1 MAKNTEVAVKA
12 EGGSVAV
19 FDDSLLSLGTGLED
33 TSAEDFAIPFLQVLQ
48 ALSPQLNKNDG
59 KYIKGAEQGNIY
71 NTVTGEAIDGD
82 DGLLVV
88 PCYYN
93 KKYLE
98 WAPRES
104 GGGLI
109 NTHESRDILAQTT
122 KNDRGQFVLSNGNY
136 IAETA
141 QFYVM
146 ITNEDES
153 EWSQAVI
160 AMTSTQL
167 SKARKWVSQMKQR
180 RVKNSA
186 GQMVEAPMFLFK
198 YRLKTIAEQND
209 RGSWYGWSIGVEGAA
224 TNRDMILEG
233 ANFLKMIKS
242 GEVQAKDPEAT
253 GDTPTRKAQ
262 GEVDDNVPF

>member
-1 MAKNTEVAVKA
+1 MANKTEVAVKK
-12 EGGSVAV
+12 EGGAIAMI
-19 FDDSLLSLGTGLED
+19 DDDLLALGTGLED
-33 TSAEDFAIPFLQVLQ
+33 TTQEDFAIPFLQVLQ

-71 NTVTGEAIDGD
+71 NTVTGEAVDGD
-82 DGLLVV
+82 DGLVVV
-88 PCYYN
+88 PCYYQ

-109 NTHESRDILAQTT
+109 NTHTSRDILSQTT
-122 KNDRGQFVLSNGNY
+122 KNERGQFVLSNGNY

-141 QFYVM
+141 HFYVM
-146 ITNEDES
+146 VCSEDES
-153 EWSQAVI
+153 EWTTAVI

-186 GQMVEAPMFLFK
+186 GAMVEAPMFLFK
-198 YRLKTIAEQND
+198 YRLKTTAEQND
-209 RGSWYGWSIGVEGAA
+209 RGSWYGWSIGVEGQA

-233 ANFLKMIKS
+233 ANFLKMIKA
-242 GEVQAKDPEAT
+242 GEVQAKDPDETST
-253 GDTPTRKAQ
+253 GND
-262 GEVDDNVPF
+262 VSDDEVPF

>member
-1 MAKNTEVAVKA
+1 MAKNEVAVKN
-12 EGGSVAV
+12 GGGAVAV
-19 FDDSLLSLGTGLED
+19 IDDDLLSLGTGLED
-33 TSAEDFAIPFLQVLQ
+33 TSSDDFAIPFLQLLQ

-59 KYIKGAEQGNIY
+59 KYVKGAEQGNIF
-71 NTVTGEAIDGD
+71 NTVTGEATDGD
-82 DGLLVV
+82 EGLIVV

-98 WAPRES
+98 WAPRET

-109 NTHESRDILAQTT
+109 NTHDSRDILTQTT
-122 KNDRGQFVLSNGNY
+122 KNERGQFVLDNGNY

-146 ITNEDES
+146 VCNEDET
-153 EWSQAVI
+153 EWTQAVI

-186 GQMVEAPMFLFK
+186 GAMVEAPMFLFK
-198 YRLKTIAEQND
+198 YRLKTVAEQND
-209 RGSWYGWSIGVEGAA
+209 RGSWYGWSIGLEGQAS
-224 TNRDMILEG
+224 NRDMILEG

-242 GEVQAKDPEAT
+242 GEVQAKDPEAA
-253 GDTPTRKAQ
+253 GTPSDKTND
-262 GEVDDNVPF
+262 EVPF

>member
-1 MAKNTEVAVKA
+1 MAKNEVAVKN
-12 EGGSVAV
+12 GGGAVAV
-19 FDDSLLSLGTGLED
+19 IDDDLLSLGTGLED
-33 TSAEDFAIPFLQVLQ
+33 TSSDDFAIPFLQLLQ

-59 KYIKGAEQGNIY
+59 KYVKGAEQGNIF
-71 NTVTGEAIDGD
+71 NTVTGEATDGD
-82 DGLLVV
+82 DGLIVV

-109 NTHESRDILAQTT
+109 NTHDSRDILSQTT
-122 KNDRGQFVLSNGNY
+122 KNERGQFVLDNGNY

-146 ITNEDES
+146 VCNEDET
-153 EWSQAVI
+153 EWTQAVI

-186 GQMVEAPMFLFK
+186 GAMVEAPMFLFK
-198 YRLKTIAEQND
+198 YRLKTVAEQND
-209 RGSWYGWSIGVEGAA
+209 RGSWYGWSIGLEGQAS
-224 TNRDMILEG
+224 NRDMILEG
-233 ANFLKMIKS
+233 ANFLKMIKA
-242 GEVQAKDPEAT
+242 GEVQAKDPEAA
-253 GDTPTRKAQ
+253 GASSDK
-262 GEVDDNVPF
+262 VNDDVPF

>member
-1 MAKNTEVAVKA
+1 MAKNEVAIKN
-12 EGGSVAV
+12 GGGAVAV
-19 FDDSLLSLGTGLED
+19 IDDDLLSLGTGLED
-33 TSAEDFAIPFLQVLQ
+33 TSSDDFAIPFLQLLQ

-59 KYIKGAEQGNIY
+59 KYVKGAEQGNIF
-71 NTVTGEAIDGD
+71 NTVTGDVADGD
-82 DGLLVV
+82 EGLIVV

-109 NTHESRDILAQTT
+109 NTHDSRDILT
-122 KNDRGQFVLSNGNY
+122 KTVKNERGQFVLENGNY
-136 IAETA
+136 INETA
-141 QFYVM
+141 HFYVM
-146 ITNEDES
+146 VCDADET
-153 EWSQAVI
+153 EWTQAVI

-186 GQMVEAPMFLFK
+186 GSMVEAPMFLFK
-198 YRLKTIAEQND
+198 YRLKTVAEQND
-209 RGSWYGWSIGVEGAA
+209 RGSWYGWSIGLEGQA

-233 ANFLKMIKS
+233 ANFLKMIKA
-242 GEVQAKDPEAT
+242 GEVQAKDPEAAGT
-253 GDTPTRKAQ
+253 SSEKED
-262 GEVDDNVPF
+262 VPF